1 MYFTDSSLSLSL
13 STPIDRPYL
22 PMEEPLSAKDTL
34 NVVGRSMR
42 SYAVGDYLMDRLLFE
57 EDFYERHISNHK
69 LLGKEEVRALVSLL
83 EQANQILT
91 QISS

>member
-1 MYFTDSSLSLSL
+1 M
-13 STPIDRPYL
+13 DRPCL
-22 PMEEPLSAKDTL
+22 PREETLSAKDTL
-34 NVVGRSMR
+34 NVMGRPMR

-69 LLGKEEVRALVSLL
+69 LLGKEEAQALVSLL